1 MGRGSLNGSPAA
13 WKPAAIPPQ
22 EFTTLPGCSL
32 QAGPPA
38 HGVSLDA
45 PQPLTKLPALLCPV
59 LGTDPPPAGAV
70 TPDHPAP
77 SLKAHR
83 PCPGVPIV
91 PSSAPQHRLPTCQLP
106 PRCFPRRQT
115 MVFPGSTN
123 HPDFCSE
130 ALSSSVRAWTGASAV
145 PHSGLLGI
153 RPSAGGLFSTGVP
166 PVPVFW
172 QTGSLQSQVTQSASP
187 SADTCGDGSPDT
199 SHPAQA
205 LCPQSSPRS
214 FSCSSGAPAVLH
226 SWGF

>member
-1 MGRGSLNGSPAA
+1 MAALQHGNLRPSLPRSSQPCRAAPCRQGRLRTGSP
-13 WKPAAIPPQ
+13 WMHH
-22 EFTTLPGCSL
+22 SL
-32 QAGPPA
+32 SQSSQPFC
-38 HGVSLDA
+38 A
-45 PQPLTKLPALLCPV
+45 PCWAQT
-59 LGTDPPPAGAV
+59 PPPAGAV
-70 TPDHPAP
+70 TPDHPAA
-77 SLKAHR
+77 SLKARR
-83 PCPGVPIV
+83 PCPGVPVV

-130 ALSSSVRAWTGASAV
+130 AWNSSVRAWTGASAV
-145 PHSGLLGI
+145 PRSGLLGI

-166 PVPVFW
+166 PAPMFW
-172 QTGSLQSQVTQSASP
+172 QTGRLQSQVTQSASP